1 MAFWPRPGFAQLLSH
16 RDQVRDKLLTIVDNE
31 VANDQL
37 RVVHYTSEVGQE
49 VPDEESKDTV
59 CIYLEAKRGFDFL
72 DLNLMLEPST
82 AVIQSVKLR

>member
-59 CIYLEAKRGFDFL
+59 CIYLEAKRGFNFL
-72 DLNLMLEPST
+72 GQLLEP
-82 AVIQSVKLR
+82 